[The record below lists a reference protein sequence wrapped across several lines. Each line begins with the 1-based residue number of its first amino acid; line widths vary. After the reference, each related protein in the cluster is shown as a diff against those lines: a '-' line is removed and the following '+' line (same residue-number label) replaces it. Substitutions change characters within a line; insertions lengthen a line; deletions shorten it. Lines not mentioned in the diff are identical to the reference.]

1 MLLCVCV
8 CVCVCFAGRPRVG
21 SSRRREWGGSTSM
34 WGKGGGG
41 VIGVDIGLTLGGLIE
56 RRRLGGV
63 GIRLVE
69 GGVGLGRSHLAI
81 TRRLLASA
89 QTLSAVAYEARL
101 ALRPVTATVCVCVRD
116 PAVGISSLFFFF
128 FHDGICSTSLP
139 RGNQVDG
146 LPRASHQF
154 LSCMLRF

>member
-1 MLLCVCV
+1 
-8 CVCVCFAGRPRVG
+8 
-21 SSRRREWGGSTSM
+21 M

-69 GGVGLGRSHLAI
+69 GGVGLGRSRLAI

-89 QTLSAVAYEARL
+89 QTLSVVAYEARL

-116 PAVGISSLFFFF
+116 KQQHTLTNCMNKWA
-128 FHDGICSTSLP
+128 CSTARCPQAAPKGGSWAHSVTPGGP
-139 RGNQVDG
+139 RWSPVIPG
-146 LPRASHQF
+146 
-154 LSCMLRF
+154 